1 MKQSIS
7 TIVTGMLAA
16 VVLTAAPGWDA
27 DAGEGRTRGLG
38 GGGIDHK
45 PTVIPGRG
53 GFHPGDQGKGSAEF
67 ECISDV
73 LDTFGEGKYR
83 LDWLRA
89 FCWMGSDYADKNYP
103 GGRPGASQAQRP
115 NSAGSLKGKMAG
127 DVRGRLGSKTNKG
140 EDCCTVVSVDRR
152 QRVVTAREIATG
164 RTFRLKVEDANL
176 LRNLRAGKRFGMSD
190 LMDVQRLSKRRGR

>member
-45 PTVIPGRG
+45 PTVIPGGG
-53 GFHPGDQGKGSAEF
+53 GFHPGKGKGSFAS
-67 ECISDV
+67 ECISEV
-73 LDTFGEGKYR
+73 LDTYGGGKYS

-89 FCWMGSDYADKNYP
+89 FCWMGGDYADKNYP

-115 NSAGSLKGKMAG
+115 NSAGSLKGKIAG
-127 DVRGRLGSKTNKG
+127 DVRGRLGSQINKG
-140 EDCCTVVSVDRR
+140 EDCCAVVSVDHRR
-152 QRVVTAREIATG
+152 RVVTAREIVTG
-164 RTFRLKVEDANL
+164 RTFRLKVEDANW
-176 LRNLRAGKRFGMSD
+176 LRRLRAGKRFGMSD
-190 LMDVQRLSKRRGR
+190 LMNVQRLSKRRAR